1 MVLFCHLC
9 VNNNDDNIGYH
20 DLDFLYDSK
29 RMWNR
34 AKSKLSRGSH
44 MLFYRNVIEYNND
57 NGMADR
63 ESYRLT
69 QDFKE
74 EYLSEVKMNTR
85 FKETN

>member
-1 MVLFCHLC
+1 
-9 VNNNDDNIGYH
+9 
-20 DLDFLYDSK
+20 
-29 RMWNR
+29 
-34 AKSKLSRGSH
+34 

-85 FKETN
+85 FKESRFCELQICLD